1 MRGKMATCYIYGA
14 MPCGSTEKLEE
25 GDLLIAADGG
35 YAYLQG
41 QKPDLVVGDFD
52 SLGYVPEGEQIIRH
66 PVQKDDTDM
75 LLAVREGLKRG
86 YWKFV
91 LYGGIGGRLDHTIA
105 NIQVLAFL
113 REQGCQAVLYG
124 EKEEV
129 HLLRNETLTFSAGR
143 KGLLSVFSFEKEA
156 RGVTLSGLAYEL
168 TDAVL
173 TNTFP
178 IGTSNE
184 FIGTEAQITVA
195 DGSLLVICERD

>member
-86 YWKFV
+86 YRKFV

-105 NIQVLAFL
+105 NLQVLAFCRGRAVRL
-113 REQGCQAVLYG
+113 FYTERRKKCICSIMKHLSFQPAERGSFLYFPLKKKQGA
-124 EKEEV
+124 
-129 HLLRNETLTFSAGR
+129 
-143 KGLLSVFSFEKEA
+143 
-156 RGVTLSGLAYEL
+156 
-168 TDAVL
+168 
-173 TNTFP
+173 
-178 IGTSNE
+178 
-184 FIGTEAQITVA
+184 
-195 DGSLLVICERD
+195 

>member
-86 YWKFV
+86 YRKFV
-91 LYGGIGGRLDHTIA
+91 LYGGIIRSLIFRCWLFCRGRAVRLFYTERRKKCICSIMKH
-105 NIQVLAFL
+105 LSFL
-113 REQGCQAVLYG
+113 PAERGSFLYFPLKKKQGA
-124 EKEEV
+124 
-129 HLLRNETLTFSAGR
+129 
-143 KGLLSVFSFEKEA
+143 
-156 RGVTLSGLAYEL
+156 
-168 TDAVL
+168 
-173 TNTFP
+173 
-178 IGTSNE
+178 
-184 FIGTEAQITVA
+184 
-195 DGSLLVICERD
+195 

>member
-1 MRGKMATCYIYGA
+1 MATCYIYGA
-14 MPCGSTEKLEE
+14 MPCGSTEKLKE

-86 YWKFV
+86 YRKFA

-105 NIQVLAFL
+105 NLQVLAFL

-129 HLLRNETLTFSAGR
+129 HLLRNETLTFSSGR

-195 DGSLLVICERD
+195 DGSLLVICER